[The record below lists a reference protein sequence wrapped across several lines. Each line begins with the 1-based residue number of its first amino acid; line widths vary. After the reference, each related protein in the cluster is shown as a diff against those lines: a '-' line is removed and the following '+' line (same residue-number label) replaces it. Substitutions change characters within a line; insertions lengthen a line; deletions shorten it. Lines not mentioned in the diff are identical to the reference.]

1 MKRILA
7 ALAGLFLP
15 LVASAAP
22 FIACDLAVA
31 ATHSAIQFCT
41 AINAG
46 SCTTWGAWGADTS
59 AVVVGA
65 NKECRHDV
73 SASPVG
79 ASIVRVKAIA
89 VDPAWGRQES
99 APSDPFAYSR
109 PASPTSPAG
118 TRLIP

>member
-7 ALAGLFLP
+7 AFAAFLP
-15 LVASAAP
+15 FAAGAAP
-22 FIACDLAVA
+22 FVACDLAPQ

-41 AINAG
+41 TINAG
-46 SCTTWGAWGADTS
+46 SCTTWGAWGADTP

-73 SASPVG
+73 STSSVG
-79 ASIVRVKAIA
+79 ANIVRVKAVAI
-89 VDPAWGRQES
+89 DPSWGRQES

-109 PASPTSPAG
+109 PMSPVSPAG